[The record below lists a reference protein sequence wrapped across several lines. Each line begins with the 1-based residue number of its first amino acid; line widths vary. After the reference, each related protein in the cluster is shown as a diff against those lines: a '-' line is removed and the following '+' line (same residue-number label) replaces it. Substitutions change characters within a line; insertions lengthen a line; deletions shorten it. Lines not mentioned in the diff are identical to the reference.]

1 MLSCQSRVRCAGR
14 HTQSSQRP
22 TDSPASSVGQ
32 NVMPPRSAAP
42 RRAASLASAS
52 TSVSS
57 ATATLA
63 AGMTFSVMV
72 NDASTSILLPS
83 CWSILRYT
91 PTRPAYDGSAL
102 PPNGYNAT
110 CHSQPL
116 TMNPGESILVPG
128 TARSVSAMNLRR
140 TPRGNGIV
148 CRVTERGCGRAI
160 EDRRCHME
168 KRRRWRRSLLRAT
181 RCRRSTEKFGAI
193 GNHRSA
199 DFTQTAVLKLDP
211 ATPVDKLG
219 PRLIPSHMFEAVAD
233 CCCSTFV
240 QFAMDLASRGP
251 YRCVPSTVRLLS

>member
-1 MLSCQSRVRCAGR
+1 
-14 HTQSSQRP
+14 
-22 TDSPASSVGQ
+22 
-32 NVMPPRSAAP
+32 MPPRSAAP

-148 CRVTERGCGRAI
+148 CRVAERGCGRAI

-168 KRRRWRRSLLRAT
+168 ERRWRRRSLSGAT

-193 GNHRSA
+193 GNHRS
-199 DFTQTAVLKLDP
+199 TQTVILREIVR
-211 ATPVDKLG
+211 ATCARHV
-219 PRLIPSHMFEAVAD
+219 VARYIHRA
-233 CCCSTFV
+233 CKGT
-240 QFAMDLASRGP
+240 L
-251 YRCVPSTVRLLS
+251 